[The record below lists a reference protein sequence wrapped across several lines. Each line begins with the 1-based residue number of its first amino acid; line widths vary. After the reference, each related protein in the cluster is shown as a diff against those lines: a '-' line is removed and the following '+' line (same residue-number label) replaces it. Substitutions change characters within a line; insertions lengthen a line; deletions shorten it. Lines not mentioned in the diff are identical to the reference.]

1 MENPDTKTAIN
12 QRKKEL
18 RSSTL
23 DPDAHKIRRKGR
35 IRKSLY
41 NKKTEQVDFD

>member
-1 MENPDTKTAIN
+1 MENPDTKTTIN
-12 QRKKEL
+12 QRKEL